1 MGDGKKLELKKL
13 LTNRSYM
20 SFWFATGL
28 SMTASNLVQF
38 LLSLYVLEKTGSGTM
53 FASMVSITVLPRLLF
68 TPMAGVQGDR
78 MRRLKMM
85 KIVMFFAFLSI
96 LSFAAWTTAVGDLSI
111 ALVYVLV
118 VLLEIIE
125 VFYQAAESAILPE
138 IISKD
143 LLNEAM
149 SLSKLDDGIVY
160 VATPAIGTVMYK
172 LFGVQGG
179 LWTTTAFFF
188 LSLLFH
194 FGIRTPHYKEPDKF
208 TERSFWGDFRDGLSL
223 IRKDAFLKRFM
234 LISPTMSF
242 FFSSIYSVVVSYLF
256 LVALNLGETS
266 YGIYRSITASMVIFV
281 PFLVLPVVK
290 RVPTKKLVI
299 GASIFVSLTLF
310 VLAFLVYRVYAVGA
324 SMHRWFVILIT
335 VIDCSVI
342 AVMMPVQMSVAVMYQ
357 KRIKDEF
364 RSRVFSVSR
373 MLSMGAI
380 PLGNMFFGVLTD
392 LLPPYVNFAVAGS
405 GVFICHLLYHHA
417 FRYESQESFSSE

>member
-28 SMTASNLVQF
+28 SMTASNLLQF
-38 LLSLYVLEKTGSGTM
+38 VLSLYVLGKTGSATM

-85 KIVMFFAFLSI
+85 KIVMILAFLSI
-96 LSFAAWTTAVGDLSI
+96 LFFAVWATASGDLPI

-125 VFYQAAESAILPE
+125 VFYQAAESAILQE
-138 IISKD
+138 IISVD

-160 VATPAIGTVMYK
+160 VATPALATLMYK
-172 LFGVQGG
+172 FFGVQGG
-179 LWTTTAFFF
+179 LWMVTAVFF
-188 LSLLFH
+188 LSFLFH
-194 FGIRTPHYKEPDKF
+194 FGIRTPYHKVPEKLAG
-208 TERSFWGDFRDGLSL
+208 RSFLGDFRDGLSL
-223 IRKDAFLKRFM
+223 IRKDVFLRRFM
-234 LISPTMSF
+234 VVSPLLAF

-256 LVALNLGETS
+256 LVALNLGETT
-266 YGIYRSITASMVIFV
+266 YGAYCSVVATMTVIV

-290 RVPTKKLVI
+290 RVSTKTLVTGSAFYI
-299 GASIFVSLTLF
+299 SLTLF
-310 VLAFLVYRVYAVGA
+310 ALAFLVYRVYAIGP
-324 SMHRWFVILIT
+324 SMHRWFVIFIT
-335 VIDCSVI
+335 IIDCSGV
-342 AVMMPVQMSVAVMYQ
+342 AVMMPVQMSVSVMYQ
-357 KRIKDEF
+357 KRVRNEF
-364 RSRVFSVSR
+364 RSRVFSVAR

-405 GVFICHLLYHHA
+405 GVFICYLLYRHA